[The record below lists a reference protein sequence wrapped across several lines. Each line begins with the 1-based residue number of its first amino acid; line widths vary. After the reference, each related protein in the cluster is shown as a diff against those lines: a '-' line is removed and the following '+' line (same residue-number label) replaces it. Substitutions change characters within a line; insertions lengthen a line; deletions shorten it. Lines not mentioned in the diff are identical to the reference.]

1 MAKNFYIKLAWA
13 NVKRNRYTYLPYL
26 IALTLISGVYL
37 LVTGMIFSDSLS
49 AVPNG
54 ETATSMFSFGVVVF
68 SLFVVGFM
76 VYINGFLI
84 NRRKREFGLYGVL
97 GLEKKHV
104 CRILLYENALVLFAG
119 LLLGT
124 VFALVFGRLLF
135 MVLIKL
141 INSVAA
147 GSSFSIPSKA
157 YVLTYGLFL
166 GVFIL
171 NSLISIIRVR
181 VTASMTL
188 LNSERQGQK
197 RIPLVWL
204 WAIIGL
210 ALLGLAYYS
219 AWTIEKPTTA
229 LGLFFILVIAVI
241 IATYLL
247 FNAGS
252 AVLLSIMRK
261 VKGYYY
267 KPNNFVTVSGLR
279 HRMSRNANGL
289 ATICILST
297 MLIVTLSGTLA
308 LYLGST
314 AQASSLYPY
323 DMSIGF
329 FALSEDGY
337 DDPALAEPKQEFV
350 SDLHA
355 LAEKHSLTLS
365 SDPSK
370 LQSEL
375 TNDDD
380 YYSNDYVQDP
390 DSIEI
395 IGGIVCADASFRF
408 DVEGRDDDVV
418 AFIDEVYDKYIYI
431 TASDSILQLTYL
443 DSWYEIRANNYA
455 VYGGL
460 FFLGAFFGVLFL
472 AMTVLIIYFK
482 QVTEGYEDRE
492 RFKIMQQIGMEEPL
506 VKKTIN
512 RQILWVFF
520 LPLFATLLHM
530 VFASKIMS
538 NMFALFQIYDW
549 GLILACIGG
558 ACLLFVLLYLIVF
571 RLTAKAYYRIIRW
584 KI

>member
-26 IALTLISGVYL
+26 IALSLISGVYL
-37 LVTGMIFSDSLS
+37 LITGMIFTDSLS
-49 AVPNG
+49 SVPNG
-54 ETATSMFSFGVVVF
+54 DIATSMFSFGIVVF

-76 VYINGFLI
+76 VYINGFLT

-104 CRILLYENALVLFAG
+104 CRILLYENTIVLIAG

-124 VFALVFGRLLF
+124 VFALVFGKLLF

-141 INSVAA
+141 INSVAE
-147 GSSFSIPSKA
+147 GSSFSIPLDA
-157 YVLTYGLFL
+157 YLMTYGLFL
-166 GVFIL
+166 VVFIL
-171 NSLISIIRVR
+171 NSLINVIKVR
-181 VTASMTL
+181 VTASLTL
-188 LNSERQGQK
+188 FNSERHGQK
-197 RIPLVWL
+197 RIRLVWL

-210 ALLGLAYYS
+210 ALLCLAYYS
-219 AWTIEKPTTA
+219 AWTIENPITA
-229 LGLFFILVIAVI
+229 VGVFFILVIAVI
-241 IATYLL
+241 VATYLL
-247 FNAGS
+247 FNSGS
-252 AVLLSIMRK
+252 AALLSIMRK
-261 VKGYYY
+261 IKGYYY
-267 KPNNFVTVSGLR
+267 KPENFVTVSGLR

-314 AQASSLYPY
+314 EQASSLYPY

-329 FALSEDGY
+329 FALSEKGY

-355 LAEKHSLTLS
+355 LAEKHNLTLS

-370 LQSEL
+370 LKSEL
-375 TNDDD
+375 ANDDD
-380 YYSNDYVQDP
+380 YPNDYVQDP

-395 IGGIVCADASFRF
+395 IGGIVCADASFRL
-408 DVEGRDDDVV
+408 DVEGSDDDVM

-431 TASDSILQLTYL
+431 ATTDSILQLTYL

-492 RFKIMQQIGMEEPL
+492 RFKIMQQIGMEEIM

-520 LPLFATLLHM
+520 LPLFSTLLHM
-530 VFASKIMS
+530 IFCSKIMS
-538 NMFALFQIYDW
+538 NMLTLFDIRNW
-549 GLILACIGG
+549 SLVLACIGG
-558 ACLLFVLLYLIVF
+558 ACLLFVLLYLLVF
-571 RLTAKAYYRIIRW
+571 RLTARAYYRIIRW
-584 KI
+584 RA